1 MEIKIFYTIWICLD
15 LTGLLLMTFRSDVDK
30 FRNEAHFIMT
40 KGTFAHKITYVLIA
54 MVLLPLTI
62 PRSIQ
67 ELLRK

>member
-1 MEIKIFYTIWICLD
+1 MEIKIFYIIWVCLD

-54 MVLLPLTI
+54 ITLLPLTI